1 MKRKKRAK
9 VEAQAAE
16 AAVAVE
22 AAAVV
27 DQVQLTIPKIKT
39 NPNRKLPLKILKIV
53 KLKKLRQ
60 NLKKFHTMKK
70 KKRNRHCTQKKSL
83 N

>member
-9 VEAQAAE
+9 AEAQVAE

-22 AAAVV
+22 AAAAV
-27 DQVQLTIPKIKT
+27 DQVQLIIPKIKT
-39 NPNRKLPLKILKIV
+39 NPNRKLPLKILRIV

-70 KKRNRHCTQKKSL
+70 KKRNRQCTQKKSL